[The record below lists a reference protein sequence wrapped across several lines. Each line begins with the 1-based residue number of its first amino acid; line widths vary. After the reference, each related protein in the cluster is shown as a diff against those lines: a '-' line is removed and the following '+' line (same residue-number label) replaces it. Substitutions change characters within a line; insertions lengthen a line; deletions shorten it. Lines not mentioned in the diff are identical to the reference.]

1 MKMIKWLA
9 MIGVAGLAVT
19 LLTGCGQG
27 NSYDDEIGDFIRNA
41 ADEVEASSSDDSD
54 ESTMKF
60 CGFYLG
66 MSLEKAQALAQRKG
80 LKDGEFKFEASPGEG
95 VYDFTFALSAV
106 RRLTNGGDTVE
117 ELAQAVANEVG
128 DLKYDFQKERYSR
141 TTIDNKEVYV
151 TSRLLSMTDYP
162 KKRAAEEAERQRREA
177 AAREQAIR
185 ERTVAREQAI
195 REGTV
200 ARELA
205 DREVEKRYCVIDVS
219 SGPSS
224 SQYPVR
230 YERSIPEQAKTTQ
243 IVLRLLPA
251 GRYKMGNE
259 RMVTLTKPFY
269 IGVFEVTR
277 AQYALVMGSNPAAD
291 EGGTRPVECVSY
303 NMIRGPRAGAGWPA
317 SSAVDADSFLG
328 RLRARTGLDFD
339 LPTEAQWEYACR
351 AGTTTE
357 YCNGDTEY
365 DLEKVGRY
373 YGNGGAS
380 SKPAVVGSYQPN
392 AWGLYDMHGNVREW
406 CLDWDGSLGTDSAT
420 DPVGA
425 ASGSYRVLRGGS
437 WYGSA
442 QNCRSADRNYGN
454 PSCADYFGGFRLV
467 ASPGR

>member
-66 MSLEKAQALAQRKG
+66 MSLEKAQALAKRKG

-128 DLKYDFQKERYSR
+128 DLKYDFQQERHSR

-162 KKRAAEEAERQRREA
+162 KKKAA
-177 AAREQAIR
+177 
-185 ERTVAREQAI
+185 AREQAI

-243 IVLRLLPA
+243 IVLRWLPA

-269 IGVFEVTR
+269 IGVFEVTQ

-291 EGGTRPVECVSY
+291 EGGTRPVERVSY
-303 NMIRGPRAGAGWPA
+303 NMIRGSGAGAGWPA

-351 AGTTTE
+351 
-357 YCNGDTEY
+357 ND
-365 DLEKVGRY
+365 D
-373 YGNGGAS
+373 
-380 SKPAVVGSYQPN
+380 
-392 AWGLYDMHGNVREW
+392 
-406 CLDWDGSLGTDSAT
+406 
-420 DPVGA
+420 
-425 ASGSYRVLRGGS
+425 
-437 WYGSA
+437 
-442 QNCRSADRNYGN
+442 
-454 PSCADYFGGFRLV
+454 
-467 ASPGR
+467 

>member
-66 MSLEKAQALAQRKG
+66 RSLERARALAQRKG
-80 LKDGEFKFEASPGEG
+80 LKDGEFEFEASPGEG

-128 DLKYDFQKERYSR
+128 DLKYDFQEERYSR
-141 TTIDNKEVYV
+141 TTIDNREVYV

-185 ERTVAREQAI
+185 EV
-195 REGTV
+195 TV

-205 DREVEKRYCVIDVS
+205 DREVKKRYCVIDVS

-243 IVLRLLPA
+243 IVLRWLPA

-259 RMVTLTKPFY
+259 RMITLTKPFY
-269 IGVFEVTR
+269 IGVFEVTQ
-277 AQYALVMGSNPAAD
+277 APYALVMGSNPAGY
-291 EGGTRPVECVSY
+291 EGGTRPVERVSY
-303 NMIRGPRAGAGWPA
+303 DMIRGSGAGAGWPA

-373 YGNGGAS
+373 DGNGGAS
-380 SKPAVVGSYQPN
+380 SQHAVVGSYQPN
-392 AWGLYDMHGNVREW
+392 AWGLYDMHGNVWEW
-406 CLDWDGSLGTDSAT
+406 CLDWYDYSLGTDSAT

-425 ASGSYRVLRGGS
+425 ASGYYRVLRGGS
-437 WYGSA
+437 WNDDA
-442 QNCRSADRNYGN
+442 QDCRSAGRRSRY
-454 PSCADYFGGFRLV
+454 PSHEGGDVGFRLV

>member
-19 LLTGCGQG
+19 LLTGCGQAD
-27 NSYDDEIGDFIRNA
+27 SYDDEIGDFIRNA

-80 LKDGEFKFEASPGEG
+80 LKDGEFEFEASPGEG
-95 VYDFTFALSAV
+95 VYYFTFALSAV

-151 TSRLLSMTDYP
+151 TSQLLSMTDYP
-162 KKRAAEEAERQRREA
+162 KLRSGRAENMKK
-177 AAREQAIR
+177 
-185 ERTVAREQAI
+185 
-195 REGTV
+195 
-200 ARELA
+200 LA
-205 DREVEKRYCVIDVS
+205 DRGVEKRYCVIDVS

-243 IVLRLLPA
+243 IVLRWLPA

-269 IGVFEVTR
+269 IGVFEVTQ
-277 AQYALVMGSNPAAD
+277 AQYTQVMGSNPSRFK
-291 EGGTRPVECVSY
+291 GGTRPVECVSY
-303 NMIRGPRAGAGWPA
+303 DMIRGSGAGAGWPA

-339 LPTEAQWEYACR
+339 LPMEAQWEYACR

-357 YCNGDTEY
+357 YCNGDTEN
-365 DLEKVGRY
+365 DLKQVGRY
-373 YGNGGAS
+373 NGNGGAS
-380 SKPAVVGSYQPN
+380 SKHAVVGSYQPN
-392 AWGLYDMHGNVREW
+392 AWGLYDMHGNVWEW
-406 CLDWDGSLGTDSAT
+406 CLDSYGSLGTDSAT

-425 ASGSYRVLRGGS
+425 ASGDSRVLRGGG
-437 WYGSA
+437 WFNGA
-442 QNCRSADRNYGN
+442 RNCRSAARDDRD
-454 PSCADYFGGFRLV
+454 PSDVGSDYGFRLV

>member
-1 MKMIKWLA
+1 MNSNSDVPFQRGKLTEMKMIKWLA

-54 ESTMKF
+54 EITMKF

-128 DLKYDFQKERYSR
+128 DLKYDFQEERYSR

-151 TSRLLSMTDYP
+151 TSQLLSMTDYP
-162 KKRAAEEAERQRREA
+162 KKRAA
-177 AAREQAIR
+177 
-185 ERTVAREQAI
+185 AREQAI

-243 IVLRLLPA
+243 IVLRWLPA

-269 IGVFEVTR
+269 IGVFEVTQ
-277 AQYALVMGSNPAAD
+277 AQYALVMGSNPSSFK
-291 EGGTRPVECVSY
+291 EGSTRPVECVSY
-303 NMIRGPRAGAGWPA
+303 NMIRGSGAGAGWPA

-357 YCNGDTEY
+357 YCNGDTEN
-365 DLEKVGRY
+365 DLKQVGRY
-373 YGNGGAS
+373 DGNGGAS
-380 SKPAVVGSYQPN
+380 SKHAVVGSYQPN
-392 AWGLYDMHGNVREW
+392 AWGLYDMHGNVWEW
-406 CLDWDGSLGTDSAT
+406 CLDWYDWLDADSAT

-425 ASGSYRVLRGGS
+425 ASGGDRALRGGC
-437 WYGSA
+437 WYRNA
-442 QNCRSADRNYGN
+442 QYCRSAYRSRNYSSGEN
-454 PSCADYFGGFRLV
+454 TGRNGFGFRLV

>member
-1 MKMIKWLA
+1 MNSNSDVPFKKGKLTEMKMIKWLA

-60 CGFYLG
+60 CGFYFG
-66 MSLEKAQALAQRKG
+66 MSLEKAQALAKRKG
-80 LKDGEFKFEASPGEG
+80 LKDGEFEFEASPGEG

-128 DLKYDFQKERYSR
+128 HLKYDFQQERYSR

-151 TSRLLSMTDYP
+151 TSQLLSMTDYP
-162 KKRAAEEAERQRREA
+162 KLRSGRAENISLRFADAKK
-177 AAREQAIR
+177 
-185 ERTVAREQAI
+185 
-195 REGTV
+195 
-200 ARELA
+200 LA

-243 IVLRLLPA
+243 IVLRWLPA

-269 IGVFEVTR
+269 IGVFEVTQ
-277 AQYALVMGSNPAAD
+277 AQYTQVMGSNPSRFK
-291 EGGTRPVECVSY
+291 GGTRPVERVTY
-303 NMIRGPRAGAGWPA
+303 DMIRGSGAGAGWPA

-351 AGTTTE
+351 AGMTTE
-357 YCNGDTEY
+357 YCNGDTEN
-365 DLEKVGRY
+365 DLKQVGRY
-373 YGNGGAS
+373 NGNGGES
-380 SKPAVVGSYQPN
+380 SQHAVVGSYQPN
-392 AWGLYDMHGNVREW
+392 AWGLYDMHGNVWEW
-406 CLDWDGSLGTDSAT
+406 CLDWYDSLGTDSAT

-437 WYGSA
+437 WYGNA
-442 QNCRSADRNYGN
+442 QLCRSALRSIGFPSYANYN
-454 PSCADYFGGFRLV
+454 HGFRLV

>member
-1 MKMIKWLA
+1 MIKWLA

-19 LLTGCGQG
+19 LLTGCGQAD
-27 NSYDDEIGDFIRNA
+27 SYDDEIGDFIRNA

-54 ESTMKF
+54 EITMKF

-66 MSLEKAQALAQRKG
+66 MSLEKAQALAKRKG

-95 VYDFTFALSAV
+95 VYHFTFALSAV

-128 DLKYDFQKERYSR
+128 DLKYDFQEERYSR

-151 TSRLLSMTDYP
+151 TSQLLSMTDYP
-162 KKRAAEEAERQRREA
+162 KLRSGRAENISLRFADAKK
-177 AAREQAIR
+177 
-185 ERTVAREQAI
+185 
-195 REGTV
+195 
-200 ARELA
+200 LA
-205 DREVEKRYCVIDVS
+205 DGDGVNQYCVIDVS

-224 SQYPVR
+224 PRYPVR

-243 IVLRLLPA
+243 IVLRWLPA

-269 IGVFEVTR
+269 IGVFEVTQ
-277 AQYALVMGSNPAAD
+277 AQYTQVMGSNPSRFK
-291 EGGTRPVECVSY
+291 GSTRPVEWVSY
-303 NMIRGPRAGAGWPA
+303 DMIRGSGAGAGWPA

-357 YCNGDTEY
+357 YCNGHTEN

-373 YGNGGAS
+373 DGNGGAS
-380 SKPAVVGSYQPN
+380 PQHAVVGSYQPN
-392 AWGLYDMHGNVREW
+392 AWGLYDMHGNVWEW
-406 CLDWDGSLGTDSAT
+406 CLDKLGSLGTDSAT

-425 ASGSYRVLRGGS
+425 ASGYGLRVLRGGC
-437 WYGSA
+437 WLDSA
-442 QNCRSADRNYGN
+442 QYCRSAYRNYDVGVPYLDN
-454 PSCADYFGGFRLV
+454 RNLGFRLV

>member
-1 MKMIKWLA
+1 MIKWLA

-80 LKDGEFKFEASPGEG
+80 LKDGEFEFEASPGEG

-128 DLKYDFQKERYSR
+128 DFKYDFQRERYSR

-177 AAREQAIR
+177 A
-185 ERTVAREQAI
+185 AREQAI

-243 IVLRLLPA
+243 IVLRWLPA

-269 IGVFEVTR
+269 IGVFEVTQ
-277 AQYALVMGSNPAAD
+277 AQYTQVMGSNPSQFK
-291 EGGTRPVECVSY
+291 GSTRPVECVSY
-303 NMIRGPRAGAGWPA
+303 YMIRGLGAGAGWPA

-351 AGTTTE
+351 AGMTTE
-357 YCNGDTEY
+357 YCNGDTEN
-365 DLEKVGRY
+365 DLKQVGRY
-373 YGNGGAS
+373 NGNGGES
-380 SKPAVVGSYQPN
+380 SQHAVVGSYQPN
-392 AWGLYDMHGNVREW
+392 AWGLYDMHGNVWEW
-406 CLDWDGSLGTDSAT
+406 CLDWHDSLDADSAT

-425 ASGSYRVLRGGS
+425 ASGSGRVWRGGS
-437 WYGSA
+437 WRDNA
-442 QNCRSADRNYGN
+442 RNCRSANRSYSF
-454 PSCADYFGGFRLV
+454 PSHASYYDGFRLV